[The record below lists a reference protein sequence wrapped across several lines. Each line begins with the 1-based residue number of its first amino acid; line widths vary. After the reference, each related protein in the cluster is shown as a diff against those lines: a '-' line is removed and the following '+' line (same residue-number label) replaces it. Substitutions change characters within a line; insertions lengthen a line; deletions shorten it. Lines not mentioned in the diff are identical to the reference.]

1 MLTVARN
8 GRVEIPASMR
18 AELGVQQ
25 GDKLIARL
33 MDGVLILEPID
44 AAIRRAQAMVAKYVP
59 SGSPLVDELI
69 AERRRAR
76 TG

>member
-44 AAIRRAQAMVAKYVP
+44 AAIRRAQGMVAKYVP

-69 AERRRAR
+69 AERRRAG